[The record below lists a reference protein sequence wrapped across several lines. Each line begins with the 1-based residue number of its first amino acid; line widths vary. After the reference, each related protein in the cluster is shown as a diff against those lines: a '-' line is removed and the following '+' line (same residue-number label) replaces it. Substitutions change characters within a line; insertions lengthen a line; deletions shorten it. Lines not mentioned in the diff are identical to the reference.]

1 VDAFPID
8 LERQIMQLPAR
19 QRECLLL
26 YYVEGYT
33 QQEIAKRLG
42 CARQSVSI
50 HLARARARLRTAQC
64 VSKN

>member
-1 VDAFPID
+1 
-8 LERQIMQLPAR
+8 MQLPAR